1 MVRDLYKLANEPLP
15 EYAIIKELFEFIDVR
30 KDQRLDYQEWVQTFR
45 NHNPPSQIQG
55 TRQPTTEKS
64 TESESK
70 QPVRLQPLPN
80 FEQST
85 DFEEFTR
92 FIGRNRKYLL

>member
-1 MVRDLYKLANEPLP
+1 MNFEEFQNMVRELYRLANEPLP

-55 TRQPTTEKS
+55 TRQPTAGK
-64 TESESK
+64 
-70 QPVRLQPLPN
+70 
-80 FEQST
+80 
-85 DFEEFTR
+85 
-92 FIGRNRKYLL
+92 

>member
-1 MVRDLYKLANEPLP
+1 MQRFSDLLHYYMITPKDAYRKFNNPSTGYMNFEEFQNMVRELYRLANEPLP

-55 TRQPTTEKS
+55 TRQPTAGK
-64 TESESK
+64 
-70 QPVRLQPLPN
+70 
-80 FEQST
+80 
-85 DFEEFTR
+85 
-92 FIGRNRKYLL
+92 